1 AARGEGEGE
10 GQERISTHRHT
21 SEVMVRRSNMVPDTD
36 SGQGN
41 SVHRQRAA
49 HAKNAPR
56 RRLRWPLTVVACP
69 KCKADVYVRVPP
81 WTRETVV
88 EWPDG
93 RVFTLVECSRR
104 HPVKVFAGDVKRA
117 A

>member
-1 AARGEGEGE
+1 MHKMQRDDST
-10 GQERISTHRHT
+10 GQVNRTHRQYAG
-21 SEVMVRRSNMVPDTD
+21 V
-36 SGQGN
+36 GGC
-41 SVHRQRAA
+41 
-49 HAKNAPR
+49 APR

-69 KCKADVYVRVPP
+69 KCRADVYVRVPP

>member
-1 AARGEGEGE
+1 MYKMQRDDSTGQVNRTHRQYAKGEGC
-10 GQERISTHRHT
+10 
-21 SEVMVRRSNMVPDTD
+21 
-36 SGQGN
+36 
-41 SVHRQRAA
+41 
-49 HAKNAPR
+49 APR
-56 RRLRWPLTVVACP
+56 RRPRWPLTIVACP
-69 KCKADVYVRVPP
+69 KCQADVYVRVPP